1 MKTYKICW
9 TTIDNKTQTHL
20 YCNSLIEAEDDLEA
34 VDIWA
39 RQLEEDGFYNGEI
52 YSVRQL
58 AND

>member
-34 VDIWA
+34 VALW
-39 RQLEEDGFYNGEI
+39 EEEIERDGFENAEI
-52 YSVRQL
+52 YSIRT
-58 AND
+58 N